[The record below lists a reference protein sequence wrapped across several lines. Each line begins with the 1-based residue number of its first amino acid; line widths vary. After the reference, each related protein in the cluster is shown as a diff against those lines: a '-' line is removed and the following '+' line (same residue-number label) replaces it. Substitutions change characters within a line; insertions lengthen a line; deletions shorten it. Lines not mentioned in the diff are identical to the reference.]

1 MRPRGLIPVFTI
13 IIPTFNEIENLARF
27 VNALLAVFD
36 SNGLDG
42 RIMVVDDSSPDG
54 TGEIADLM
62 AARLEN
68 VSVLHRTHKEGIG
81 PAYIAGFKSALKTDT
96 DFIMEMDC
104 DFSHDPA
111 NVPRM
116 LQAIEDADL
125 VLGSRYVAGGRVE
138 NWGRLRRLI
147 SRGGGLYAHWILGV
161 PINDLT
167 GGFKCFRRA
176 VLQQL
181 DLDSVSAHGYGFH
194 IELTYRAIQQGF
206 RVKEI
211 PITFTDRELGQ
222 SKMSKRIVLEAALMV
237 WKLRLRQGG

>member
-1 MRPRGLIPVFTI
+1 MRPGGLIPVFTI
-13 IIPTFNEIENLARF
+13 IIPTFNEIENLERF
-27 VNALLAVFD
+27 VNALLAVFG

-42 RIMVVDDSSPDG
+42 RILVVDDSSPDG
-54 TGEIADLM
+54 TGEIAELM

-68 VSVLHRTHKEGIG
+68 VSVLHRTRKEGIG
-81 PAYIAGFKSALKTDT
+81 PAYIAGFKAALKTDT

-116 LQAIEDADL
+116 LQAVQDADL
-125 VLGSRYVAGGRVE
+125 VLGSRYVAGGQVR
-138 NWGRLRRLI
+138 NWGMLRRFI
-147 SRGGGLYAHWILGV
+147 SRGGGIYARLILGV

-167 GGFKCFRRA
+167 GGFKCFRRE
-176 VLQQL
+176 VLEQL
-181 DLDSVSAHGYGFH
+181 DLDSVSAHGYGFQ
-194 IELTYRAIQQGF
+194 IEMTYRAIQHGF

-222 SKMSKRIVLEAALMV
+222 SKMSRRIVLEAALMV
-237 WKLRLRQGG
+237 WKLRLQRGE